1 MKFVRPFAISF
12 LLVFLSACG
21 LAGIAGGT
29 PTLPPPGVTTVP
41 SPSVETA
48 MRSYLDAMLV
58 EDYNSMYAMLNQ
70 ASQDRLG
77 EEEFANRYLNDLDA
91 MSLSKMDYT
100 ILSTLTDPAAA
111 QVNFRITYHTALFG
125 DLSRENFIANFNLEG
140 GQWRLDWHDSLILP
154 ELADGS
160 TLQSDPIPPARGDIY
175 DRNGDALVTQ
185 ADAVAVGLVAGQ
197 VPPDKQD
204 AMFND
209 LWRLTGVRPE
219 MFGGEYGSYPAGQY
233 VPVGEASQADYNN
246 HVGFLGAFSAMQAT
260 PYSSRFAALASQAVG
275 YTQAIFPEEVHAY
288 RRLGYSLG
296 QRVGR
301 TGIEKWGESY
311 LAGKNAAT
319 LYVVDAAG
327 KVGATIASTDRQPAD
342 SVYLTIDKN
351 LQAQA
356 QQAMDGLPGAIVV
369 LERDTGRVLAM
380 VSSPGLDAN
389 LFDPNNPNKINL
401 TIALG
406 DPNNPLL
413 NRATQGKYPLGSV
426 FKIVTMAAALESGVF
441 TPDSTWECAY
451 DYTELVSLGG
461 PTLYDWTYTHCQDA
475 KAADP
480 NATCNTINTK
490 PSGLLTLPQGLK
502 RSCDPWFYHIGFTL
516 FTQDN
521 GKYRTAISDMARAFG
536 LGKPTGIGFEEEAG
550 NIPPEPSDATNATSL
565 AIGQGGVLV
574 TPLQVADFIAAVG
587 NGGTLYKP
595 QLVEKIVPVSGDPLA
610 VFKPQ
615 AMGTLPVTAEHLL
628 VIQQA
633 MRSVANDP
641 LGTAYSVLG
650 TFPVPTAAK
659 TGTAE
664 SGTAS
669 PHAWF
674 AGYSLANRPDKP
686 DIAVVV
692 VVNNQ
697 GEGAQWALPIFRRV
711 MELYFY
717 GQPQYIY
724 RWESNVGVIRPTET
738 PIPTNP

>member
-1 MKFVRPFAISF
+1 MKYLRPLVISWLLIF
-12 LLVFLSACG
+12 LAGCG
-21 LAGIAGGT
+21 LSAGGT
-29 PTLPPPGVTTVP
+29 PTLHPPVVTTLATP
-41 SPSVETA
+41 SAEAA
-48 MRSYLDAMLV
+48 MHAYLDALLV
-58 EDYNSMYAMLNQ
+58 EDYNSMYAMLDQ
-70 ASQDRLG
+70 ASQARLS
-77 EEEFANRYLNDLDA
+77 EKDFANRYLNDLDA
-91 MSLSKMDYT
+91 MSVGKMDYT
-100 ILSTLTDPAAA
+100 ILSTLTKPATA
-111 QVNFRITYHTALFG
+111 QVNFRLIYHTALFG
-125 DLSRENFIANFNLEG
+125 DLSRENFMASFNLEG

-175 DRNGDALVTQ
+175 DRNGNALVTQ
-185 ADAVAVGLVAGQ
+185 TDALAVGLVAGQ

-204 AMFND
+204 ALFNE

-219 MFGGEYGSYPAGQY
+219 MFSAEYANYPSGQY

-246 HVGFLGAFSAMQAT
+246 HVAFLGAFSAVQAT
-260 PYSSRFAALASQAVG
+260 PYTSRFTALASQAVG
-275 YTQAIFPEEVHAY
+275 YTQAIFPEEVHSY
-288 RRLGYSLG
+288 RRLGYSIG

-311 LAGKNAAT
+311 LAGRNAAS

-327 KVGATIASTDRQPAD
+327 KVGATLASTGRQPAD
-342 SVYLTIDKN
+342 SIYLTIDKD

-380 VSSPGLDAN
+380 VSSPGMDAN
-389 LFDPNNPNKINL
+389 LFDPNNPNRINL
-401 TIALG
+401 SIMLG
-406 DPNNPLL
+406 DPNNPQL

-441 TPDSTWECAY
+441 TPESTWDCTY
-451 DYTELVSLGG
+451 DYTELVPLGG

-480 NATCNTINTK
+480 NFVCNSVNTK
-490 PSGLLTLPQGLK
+490 PSGLLTLPQGLM

-516 FTQDN
+516 FNQDN
-521 GKYRTAISDMARAFG
+521 GKYRSAISDMARAFG
-536 LGKPTGIGFEEEAG
+536 LDKPTGIGIEEETG
-550 NIPPEPSDATNATSL
+550 SIPAAPSDGTNATSL
-565 AIGQGGVLV
+565 AIGQAGTLV
-574 TPLQVADFIAAVG
+574 TPLQVADFIAAIG

-595 QLVEKIVPVSGDPLA
+595 QLVEKVVPVSGVP
-610 VFKPQ
+610 VETFKPQ
-615 AMGTLPVTAEHLL
+615 AVGTLPLKPENLQ

-633 MRSVANDP
+633 MVTVTHDP
-641 LGTAYSVLG
+641 RGTAWSVLG
-650 TFPVPTAAK
+650 TFPIPTAAK

-664 SGTAS
+664 SGTAT

-674 AGYSLANRPDKP
+674 AGYSQANRPDKP

-711 MELYFY
+711 MEIYFY
-717 GQPQYIY
+717 GHPQYIY
-724 RWESNVGVIRPTET
+724 RWESNVGVVRPTET
-738 PIPTNP
+738 PTPAP